1 MTLTMKVQRELE
13 GRAVLVTGSARG
25 AGRAIAERAAAAG
38 ARIVVAD
45 LDASGIEE
53 TVRLVRAAGGEA
65 IGIRTDVSDEAS
77 FAAAF
82 DLAVGTWGR
91 IDGLVNNAGLM
102 VVGSVDEV
110 SVEDFDRA
118 MAVNARGAFLGA
130 KLAVQRFRAQGD
142 GGSIV
147 NITSISG
154 EVGLAGQVA
163 YCAAKGAVKMITKQL
178 AVDLAPEGI
187 RCNAVSPGSIG
198 GAFLDGYLAG
208 LPDPEQARADIVG
221 AHPMARVC
229 APEEIA
235 EPVVFL
241 LSDRA
246 SFVTGAILAADGGYT
261 AR

>member
-1 MTLTMKVQRELE
+1 MQQQDLQ
-13 GRAVLVTGSARG
+13 GRVVVVTGGGRG
-25 AGRAIAERAAAAG
+25 AGRAICERAAAVG
-38 ARIVVAD
+38 ARVVVAD
-45 LDASGIEE
+45 LDEAGAHE
-53 TVRLVRAAGGEA
+53 TARRIADAGGEA
-65 IGIRTDVSDEAS
+65 RGIRIDVADQAS

-82 DLAVGTWGR
+82 DLAEQEWGR
-91 IDGLVNNAGLM
+91 VDGLVNNAGLM
-102 VVGSVDEV
+102 VVGAIDEV
-110 SVEDFDRA
+110 SVDDFDRA

-130 KLAVQRFRAQGD
+130 KLAVERFRRHG

-163 YCAAKGAVKMITKQL
+163 YCASKGAVKMLTKQL
-178 AVDLAPEGI
+178 AVDLAREGI

-198 GAFLDGYLAG
+198 GEFLDGYLAG
-208 LPDPEQARADIVG
+208 LPDPDAAREAILA
-221 AHPMARVC
+221 AHPLGRAC

-246 SFVTGAILAADGGYT
+246 SFVTGAVLAADGGYT
-261 AR
+261 AQ